1 MNNND
6 KNVMNTAI
14 LKTHFQNLVTKI
26 TFYQKK
32 GFQEHDLESLLW
44 NNLRD
49 IKLEGDGT
57 HEFFRRLCLKD
68 I

>member
-1 MNNND
+1 
-6 KNVMNTAI
+6 MNTAI
-14 LKTHFQNLVTKI
+14 LKNALSKSCYKNYFLS
-26 TFYQKK
+26 KK
-32 GFQEHDLESLLW
+32 CFQEHDLESLLW